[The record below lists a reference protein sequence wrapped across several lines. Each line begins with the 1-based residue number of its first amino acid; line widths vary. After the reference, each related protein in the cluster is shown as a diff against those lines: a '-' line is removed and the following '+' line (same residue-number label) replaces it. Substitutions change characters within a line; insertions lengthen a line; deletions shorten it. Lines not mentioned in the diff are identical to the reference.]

1 MAIAIEELPM
11 SQLGQYAAIDIA
23 FEVERILEVTPV
35 DAGLGGL
42 VLVERQLP
50 RPYTKDYDALA
61 GQGPHAWAK
70 RFDLSSWGLLIARAD
85 GCVGGVMIARDTPGV
100 EMLRGRRDLAVL
112 WDLRVAAR
120 ARQQG
125 IGQLLFRAA
134 EAWAISHGCRELE
147 VETQNIN
154 VPACRFYARQG
165 CALVG
170 IQRLAYP
177 AFPDETQLLWH
188 KTLVVEP
195 EASA

>member
-1 MAIAIEELPM
+1 MTIAIEELPM

-42 VLVERQLP
+42 VLAERQLE
-50 RPYTKDYDALA
+50 RPYTKDYDAVA
-61 GQGPHAWAK
+61 GQSPYEWAK

-85 GCVGGVMIARDTPGV
+85 GCVGGALVARDTPGV

-125 IGQLLFRAA
+125 VGQRLFHAA
-134 EAWAISHGCRELE
+134 EAWAISRGCRDLE

-154 VPACRFYARQG
+154 LPACRFYARQG
-165 CALVG
+165 CVLAG
-170 IQRLAYP
+170 IQRFAYS

-188 KTLVVEP
+188 KALSIEP
-195 EASA
+195 EPA